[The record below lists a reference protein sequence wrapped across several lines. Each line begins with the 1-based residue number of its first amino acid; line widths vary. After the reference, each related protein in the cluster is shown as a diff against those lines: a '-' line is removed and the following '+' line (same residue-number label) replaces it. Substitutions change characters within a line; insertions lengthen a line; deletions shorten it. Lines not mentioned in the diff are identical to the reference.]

1 MHIYNNHSFRINVFY
16 FEIFLDALAPLKT
29 MLLMNKNQ
37 SVSNREARMVRGM
50 EECVFTTIIF
60 SRWGSTG
67 SHFLFF
73 FLYSTLMIPIKPSI
87 ILTLLLYCETLPCA
101 VLVRFLP

>member
-37 SVSNREARMVRGM
+37 SVSNREARMVRGDGGVRIYNNHFFKM
-50 EECVFTTIIF
+50 GQYWIIF
-60 SRWGSTG
+60 FYFLSRSGDLGIS
-67 SHFLFF
+67 
-73 FLYSTLMIPIKPSI
+73 
-87 ILTLLLYCETLPCA
+87 
-101 VLVRFLP
+101 LV